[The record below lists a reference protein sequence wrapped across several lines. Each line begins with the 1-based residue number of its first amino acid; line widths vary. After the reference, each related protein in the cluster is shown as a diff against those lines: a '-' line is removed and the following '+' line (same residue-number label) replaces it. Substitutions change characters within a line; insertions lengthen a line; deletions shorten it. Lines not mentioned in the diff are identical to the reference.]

1 MGPKM
6 QEIEVKFTVED
17 SFVTAALPYNRA
29 KYQKVEDNDTHVP
42 ERPEDRSVEPTV
54 SEDLEEDSDP
64 VRISTRARYSYE
76 LDRYNKN
83 AMLIFEGN
91 SSDDAGISFDDEDGS
106 QSDDV
111 SAKIRQTFEKFHF
124 EVTIYKDLNDEEIAN
139 TCERFFQRDFTDY
152 GCVAVM
158 MLPKTR
164 DGIVETCHTPKSEF
178 GVMRYMSDLMPPT
191 LQDKPKIYIV
201 QTEGCYVI
209 PRARVWS
216 TLPQDNL
223 EFRLCVPIVSAPDI
237 SGRTSKVCCLLEYI
251 HEKISSLGDQVD
263 LQTLL
268 SDSVSEFIRTTQLY
282 DFPLPGFYS
291 SLTKEL
297 RFVRKPES

>member
-6 QEIEVKFTVED
+6 QQIEVQLSVED
-17 SFVTAALPYNRA
+17 SFVTAALPYNKA
-29 KYQKVEDNDTHVP
+29 EYQKVEESTNRVS
-42 ERPEDRSVEPTV
+42 ENSEDRSEEPSV
-54 SEDLEEDSDP
+54 SVSGELEEDLDP

-76 LDRYNKN
+76 LDRYNKH

-91 SSDDAGISFDDEDGS
+91 SSDAGSQFDDEDP
-106 QSDDV
+106 SDDV
-111 SAKIRQTFEKFHF
+111 SAKFKETFEKFHF
-124 EVTIYKDLNDEEIAN
+124 EVTIYKDLNDDEIAS

-164 DGIVETCHTPKSEF
+164 EGVVETCHTPKSEF
-178 GVMRYMSDLMPPT
+178 GVMRYMADLMPPT

-201 QTEGCYVI
+201 QTEGYYVI

-223 EFRLCVPIVSAPDI
+223 EFRLCVPIVSTPDI
-237 SGRTSKVCCLLEYI
+237 CGRRSKVTCLLEYI
-251 HEKISSLGDQVD
+251 HEKISTLGDQVD

-268 SDSVSEFIRTTQLY
+268 SDSVNEFIRTTQLF

>member
-17 SFVTAALPYNRA
+17 SFVTAALPYNKA
-29 KYQKVEDNDTHVP
+29 EYQKVGESSNNES
-42 ERPEDRSVEPTV
+42 ERSEDRSVEPSV
-54 SEDLEEDSDP
+54 SENLEEDTNP

-76 LDRYNKN
+76 LDRYNKH

-91 SSDDAGISFDDEDGS
+91 SSDAGFSFDDEDGD
-106 QSDDV
+106 QGDDV
-111 SAKIRQTFEKFHF
+111 SGKFKQTFEKFHF
-124 EVTIYKDLNDEEIAN
+124 EVTIYRDLNDDEIAS
-139 TCERFFQRDFTDY
+139 TCERFFQRDFTEY

-164 DGIVETCHTPKSEF
+164 DGIVETYHTPKSEF

-201 QTEGCYVI
+201 QTEGYYVI

-237 SGRTSKVCCLLEYI
+237 RGRRSKVCCLLEFI
-251 HEKISSLGDQVD
+251 HEKISNLGDQVD

-268 SDSVSEFIRTTQLY
+268 SDSTNEFIRTTQLF